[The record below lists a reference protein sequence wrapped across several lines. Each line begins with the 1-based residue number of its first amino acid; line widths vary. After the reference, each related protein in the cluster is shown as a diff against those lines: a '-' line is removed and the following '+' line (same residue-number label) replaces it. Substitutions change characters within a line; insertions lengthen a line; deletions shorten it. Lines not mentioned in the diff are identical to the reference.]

1 LRADAGNKSAS
12 FQQCEIVMALNE
24 YGKIT
29 SIALR
34 HARDAFGDAKTIGAQ
49 WKKLNYHSAPD
60 FDAAVAEYDSFVEAL
75 SLGGAE
81 IHYLPAGDGL
91 TIDSIYVRDSLIPG
105 PLGLVMCNMGKPARG
120 REPKFNGNAL
130 DSEGIDLAGA
140 VQGQGRIE
148 GGDFVWLDDKTCA
161 VAHGY
166 RTNPAGVRQLR
177 ALLGDDVHIEVCPL
191 PHYKGPDDVFHLMSI
206 LSPLDADLALV
217 YSPLMPVP
225 FRNWLLE
232 RGLTLVEVPDE
243 EFESMGCNVLVT
255 EPRRCVA
262 VEGNPETRKR
272 LEAAGCEV
280 VTYKGA
286 EISRKGEGGP
296 TCLTRPLEREG

>member
-1 LRADAGNKSAS
+1 
-12 FQQCEIVMALNE
+12 MALNE

-60 FDAAVAEYDSFVEAL
+60 YDGAVAEYEGFVEAL
-75 SLGGAE
+75 ALGGAE

-105 PLGLVMCNMGKPARG
+105 PKGVVMCNMGKPARG
-120 REPKFNGNAL
+120 GEPKFNGNAL
-130 DSEGIDLAGA
+130 DGEGIDLAGA

-166 RTNPAGVRQLR
+166 RTNPAGARQLR

-243 EFESMGCNVLVT
+243 EFESMGCNVLAT
-255 EPRRCVA
+255 APRRCIA

-296 TCLTRPLEREG
+296 TCLTRPLEREA